1 MRKIEKY
8 YLSHV
13 IFYAVIL
20 TTVMIALHL
29 LLILPKELEHLSQT
43 YNMILLEQYL
53 LTESINLLIELAPIT
68 LFIGTIIT
76 HWQWAQKSLWLSAA
90 LSGQNT
96 ERWVRTV
103 LILMLLTTTT
113 LLGVKHWYT
122 IIAPSVIEAR
132 ARALESESLE
142 KTASNSLELM
152 GNYIFYAH
160 PSGTMSIFDRE
171 KKEIRQEQDSA
182 EFYQHYQEQQQI
194 KKELA
199 LGLSSIPLDKKLS
212 YKKLASGSERR
223 LLSGGIIK
231 DFFYPLSLITAIIL
245 GWRDSPIG
253 WTNRSYKL
261 SPLKITFSLI
271 CLYMPLKII
280 PIATL
285 FYPSHS
291 VIINLAGVLLIAF
304 LLKPPSTQQR

>member
-1 MRKIEKY
+1 
-8 YLSHV
+8 
-13 IFYAVIL
+13 
-20 TTVMIALHL
+20 
-29 LLILPKELEHLSQT
+29 
-43 YNMILLEQYL
+43 
-53 LTESINLLIELAPIT
+53 
-68 LFIGTIIT
+68 
-76 HWQWAQKSLWLSAA
+76 
-90 LSGQNT
+90 
-96 ERWVRTV
+96 
-103 LILMLLTTTT
+103 
-113 LLGVKHWYT
+113 
-122 IIAPSVIEAR
+122 
-132 ARALESESLE
+132 
-142 KTASNSLELM
+142 
-152 GNYIFYAH
+152 
-160 PSGTMSIFDRE
+160 MSIFDRE